1 MKVKLKPVSTIIA
14 NCGFDPSGP
23 VQSFFTNTCALHMD
37 RYTPFDTGTM
47 ARTVVEDGVVNK
59 VNVTYNT
66 ITYNTDYAV
75 YVYYPYRNG
84 KHIHYTTEHHKDAG
98 PYWDKKMWNTE
109 KFIVLKEVQ
118 DFVDRGG
125 K

>member
-1 MKVKLKPVSTIIA
+1 MKVRMKPTSVIIA
-14 NCGFDPSGP
+14 RCGFDPTGP

-37 RYTPFDTGTM
+37 RYTPYDTGTM
-47 ARTVVEDGVVNK
+47 AKTVVENGVINER
-59 VNVTYNT
+59 NVTYDK
-66 ITYNTDYAV
+66 IIYNTDYAV

-84 KHIHYTTEHHKDAG
+84 KMITYTTEHHKDAG
-98 PYWDKKMWNTE
+98 PYWDKKMWNIE
-109 KFIVLKEVQ
+109 KYEVIKEVQ